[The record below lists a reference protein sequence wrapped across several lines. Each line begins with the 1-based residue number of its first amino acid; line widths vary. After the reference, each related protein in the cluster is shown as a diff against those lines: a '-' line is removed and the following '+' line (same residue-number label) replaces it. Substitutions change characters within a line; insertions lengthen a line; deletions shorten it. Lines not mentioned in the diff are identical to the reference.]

1 MQIPKIYDP
10 TEIERKWYPIWE
22 EKGYYI
28 AQSASDKRPFSIAIP
43 PPNVTGYLHMGHALQ
58 HTLMDALTRWRRM
71 QGYNALWLPGTDHAG
86 ISTQIVV
93 ERQLAEEGLTR
104 EELGREAFEKRVW
117 EWKEHAGGTIQRQ
130 IRREGAS
137 CDWTRERFTLDEGLS
152 RAVREVFV
160 RLYEEGLI
168 YRGAYI
174 VNWCPKDQT
183 ALSDLEAPKEE
194 VKGKLY
200 HINYKIKDSDEFITV
215 ATTRPETMLGD
226 TAIAVNPEDERY
238 RKFHGRS
245 AILPLVGRELP
256 FITDEV
262 VEVDFGTG
270 VVKVTPSHDPNDF
283 KMGLKHNLPQVV
295 VIDKQGRMTEAA
307 GSDFAGLD
315 RFEARK
321 KVVGMLQQQGLLV
334 KVEEYTH
341 KVGHCQRCH
350 TVIEPLV
357 STQWFCRMKEM
368 ADVAIQAVKDG
379 RTEFV
384 PESWAKVYFDWLE
397 NIQDWCISRQLWWGH
412 RIPAWHCQGCS
423 KVIVSRNEPAIC
435 PDCGSAGLLQDEDVL
450 DTWFSSALWPFSTLG
465 WPEQTAD
472 LKTFYPTS
480 VMITGFDIIF
490 FWIARMMMM
499 GLKFMGDVPFR
510 KVFITGLVRVEGE
523 KMSKMKGN
531 VVDPLDV
538 FERYGTDAV
547 RFTLASSVGSGADV
561 DLQMVERKNSEG
573 QPVREYPKMEAARN
587 FANKIWNASRF
598 VLMNIEG
605 TLYNPEAFSGDLPL
619 YDRWILS
626 RLNHTIALFNEAL
639 ENLRFFEATQT
650 LYHFFWDDFCDWY
663 IELSKPLVA
672 ARVEGEVPDE
682 VRVSR
687 ERILYVLERS
697 LRMLHPIMPFIT
709 EELWHMLPHE
719 GETISLAP
727 FPVADTG
734 SIDERVEAD
743 MDSLITLITKIRNV
757 RSEMNLPSFEQI
769 EVKLA
774 IKDET
779 LRQVVTLGTEAIKRL
794 ARVKAVEIF
803 DELPELRSSA
813 RAVITGVDI
822 AIPLE
827 GLIDL
832 DKERERLKKEL
843 SKIEGEA
850 EKLQSRLSNSNFVER
865 AQPEVVEQARM
876 RLADLQ
882 LQRETINKTLENI

>member
-1 MQIPKIYDP
+1 MQIPKVYDP

-22 EKGYYI
+22 GKGYYV
-28 AQSASDKRPFSIAIP
+28 AQAESDKPAFCIAIP

-58 HTLMDALTRWRRM
+58 HTLMDILTRWRRM

-104 EELGREAFEKRVW
+104 YDLGREEFEKRVW
-117 EWKEHAGGTIQRQ
+117 QWKEHAGGTIQRQ

-152 RAVREVFV
+152 QAVREVFV

-168 YRGAYI
+168 YRGSYI

-194 VKGKLY
+194 VRGKLY
-200 HINYKIKDSDEFITV
+200 YINYKVKDSNEFVTV

-226 TAIAVNPEDERY
+226 TAVAVNPSDERY
-238 RKFHGRS
+238 RHLHGRV
-245 AILPLVGRELP
+245 AILPIVGRELP
-256 FITDEV
+256 FITDEI
-262 VEVDFGTG
+262 VEPDFGTG
-270 VVKVTPSHDPNDF
+270 VVKVTPAHDPNDF
-283 KMGLKHNLPQVV
+283 RMGLRHSLAQVV
-295 VIDKQGRMTEAA
+295 VIDKQGKMTEAA
-307 GSDFAGLD
+307 GAEFAGLD

-321 KVVGMLQQQGLLV
+321 KLVAMLKDQGLLV
-334 KVEEYTH
+334 KVEDYIH

-357 STQWFCRMKEM
+357 STQWFCRMREM
-368 ADVAIQAVKDG
+368 ADAAIAAVKDG
-379 RTEFV
+379 RTQFI

-412 RIPAWHCQGCS
+412 RIPAWYCQDCLKVTVARTDPQNCS
-423 KVIVSRNEPAIC
+423 S
-435 PDCGSAGLLQDEDVL
+435 CGSEKILQDEDVL

-547 RFTLASSVGSGADV
+547 RFTLASAVGSSADV
-561 DLQMVERKNSEG
+561 DLQMIKRKGADGEEI
-573 QPVREYPKMEAARN
+573 REYPKMEAARN
-587 FANKIWNASRF
+587 FANKIWNAARF
-598 VLMNIEG
+598 VLLNIEG
-605 TLYNPEAFSGDLPL
+605 TKHNPAAFEGELGL

-626 RLNHTIALFNEAL
+626 KLNHTIERFNDAL
-639 ENLRFFEATQT
+639 ENFRFFDATQT

-663 IELSKPLVA
+663 IELSKPLVTA
-672 ARVEGEVPDE
+672 KDPSAES
-682 VRVSR
+682 VRAR
-687 ERILYVLERS
+687 ERMLYVLERS
-697 LRMLHPIMPFIT
+697 LRMLHPVMPYIT

-727 FPVADTG
+727 FPTADL
-734 SIDERVEAD
+734 SAIDESVEAD
-743 MDSLITLITKIRNV
+743 MNSVISLITKIRNV
-757 RSEMNLPSFEQI
+757 RAEMNIPNAESVK
-769 EVKLA
+769 VKLA
-774 IKDET
+774 IKDEH
-779 LRQVVTLGTEAIKRL
+779 LSKIVASATEAIKRL
-794 ARVKAVEIF
+794 ARCSEVEIL
-803 DELPELRSSA
+803 DQLPEMRSCA
-813 RAVITGVDI
+813 RAVITGIDI

-843 SKIEGEA
+843 LKIETEA
-850 EKLQSRLSNSNFVER
+850 EKLQARLANPNFVER
-865 AQPEVVEQARM
+865 AQPEVVEQSRL
-876 RLADLQ
+876 RLADLHV
-882 LQRETINKTLENI
+882 QRQTITKTLESL